1 MKVRKQTKGRHAQ
14 VYIWYS
20 YVAKRLIRLRPVE
33 RACYEDALR
42 GDYWIESPELG
53 VMYGADYERL
63 TGKHSSFIEEY
74 ENEHPECRSYTR

>member
-42 GDYWIESPELG
+42 GDYWIESSELG
-53 VMYGADYERL
+53 VM
-63 TGKHSSFIEEY
+63 
-74 ENEHPECRSYTR
+74 